1 MSPRCVPAVHATAAR
16 AGVRVP
22 GRWRTFWLAWGLLM
36 LALLPGFAGAQALQ
50 PVPALSARVMDQTG
64 TLDAATLASLEERL
78 AGFEA
83 AQGSQVVV
91 LMVAT
96 TAPEDIADFTQRLG
110 DAWKI
115 GRRDV
120 GDGVLFVVAKDDR
133 RMRIAP
139 AKNLEGAI
147 PDLLARRII
156 DQAVAP
162 AFRSGDFGGGIRAGV
177 EQILARI
184 QGEDLPLP
192 QAAGQQ
198 GSDGF
203 QTMDL
208 LIFLLFALPIASGVL
223 RGMFGNKLGSL
234 LTGGGTGLL
243 AWALTSVFWIAVG
256 VGLLGVLA
264 ALFLQF
270 LPSTPAAGRG
280 GRGGRGPWGG
290 AGGDLGGGG
299 FGGRGGSFGGGGF
312 RSGGGGSFGG
322 GGASGGW

>member
-1 MSPRCVPAVHATAAR
+1 MKAWYPLLLLAAAVARRPWLVRCVL
-16 AGVRVP
+16 GRVVVVA
-22 GRWRTFWLAWGLLM
+22 FVA
-36 LALLPGFAGAQALQ
+36 FAGLPAWAQALQ
-50 PVPALSARVMDQTG
+50 PVPELRARVMDQTG
-64 TLDAATLASLEERL
+64 TLDAAALASLEARL
-78 AGFEA
+78 ASFEA
-83 AQGSQVVV
+83 THGSQVVV

-115 GRRDV
+115 GRPQV

-139 AKNLEGAI
+139 AKDLEGAI
-147 PDLLARRII
+147 PDALARRII

-162 AFRSGDFGGGIRAGV
+162 AFRSGDFAGGIRAGV

-184 QGEDLPLP
+184 QGEALPLP
-192 QAAGQQ
+192 GGDAVHAKG
-198 GSDGF
+198 GF
-203 QTMDL
+203 ESLDL
-208 LIFLLFALPIASGVL
+208 LVFLVFAVPVLSGVL
-223 RGMFGNKLGSL
+223 RGIFGNKLGSL

-243 AWALTSVFWIAVG
+243 AWSLTSVIWIAIMA
-256 VGLLGVLA
+256 GLLGLLA

-270 LPSTPAAGRG
+270 LPAASASRRG
-280 GRGGRGPWGG
+280 GRGSGHWGG
-290 AGGDLGGGG
+290 FGGGGLGGGG
-299 FGGRGGSFGGGGF
+299 GMGGGGF